1 MRPIRQLP
9 LDAAVMLG
17 KIIQYPRL
25 SSRNAR
31 FRKGRGSNAP
41 EEMSD
46 KLHLHLYRHQPIV
59 LHAFP
64 LLVIRISTIEI
75 PTVFI

>member
-1 MRPIRQLP
+1 MRPVRQLP

-25 SSRNAR
+25 SSRDAR

-46 KLHLHLYRHQPIV
+46 KLHQHQPIV

-64 LLVIRISTIEI
+64 LLVVRISTIEI
-75 PTVFI
+75 PIVFDG